1 MPIRGRIRYGYTPR
15 GLKCDSTSSRERCLT
30 TGRARYNTPLTV
42 EPVLFG
48 ASEFRDIVSGRRRGA
63 GAIALRGVL
72 RVAECFYA
80 AAVRRRNGR
89 YDRGAAAAHRVGVP
103 VVSVGNLTLGGTGKT
118 PLVEWLAGWFLARGV
133 RTAVVSRGYGAAAG
147 EQNDEARELRRLLP
161 DVPHVQNADRVAA
174 AQEAI
179 RAFDAQ
185 LVVLDDGFQHRRI
198 ARDLDIVLLD
208 ALEPFGF
215 GHVFP
220 RGTLREPVGGLRR
233 AGAVVLSR
241 ADLLDSA
248 QRADVWRTV
257 RLHAPTAIRAEA
269 VHAPRMLISTD
280 GQQMPLDAIRGQSVA
295 AFCGIGNPAGFRH
308 TLETC
313 RCRVA
318 GFREFP
324 DHHRFTSK
332 DIDLLAEWSHGLGVS
347 AMVCTCKDLV
357 KLQTERIAGRPLWA
371 VRIEM
376 EFTTGR
382 ELLES
387 RLKSMSPT

>member
-1 MPIRGRIRYGYTPR
+1 LELLLLSASGF
-15 GLKCDSTSSRERCLT
+15 REL
-30 TGRARYNTPLTV
+30 
-42 EPVLFG
+42 
-48 ASEFRDIVSGRRRGA
+48 VSGRRRGA
-63 GAIALRGVL
+63 GAVALRGVL

-80 AAVRRRNGR
+80 AAVRWRNRR
-89 YDRGAAAAHRVGVP
+89 YDRGSAVTHRVGVP

-118 PLVEWLAGWFLARGV
+118 PLVEWLAEWSCGRGV
-133 RTAVVSRGYGAAAG
+133 RAAVVSRGYGAEDG
-147 EQNDEARELRRLLP
+147 KQNDEARQLRRLLP
-161 DVPHVQNADRVAA
+161 DVPHVQNPDRVAG

-185 LVVLDDGFQHRRI
+185 LIVLDDGFQHRCL

-220 RGTLREPVGGLRR
+220 RGTLREPVEGLRR

-241 ADLLDSA
+241 ADLLDTA

-257 RLHAPTAIRAEA
+257 RLHAPAAICAEA
-269 VHAPRMLISTD
+269 IHAPRALIAAD
-280 GQQMPLDAIRGQSVA
+280 GQQTPLDAICGQSVA

-313 RCRVA
+313 GCQMA

-324 DHHRFTSK
+324 DHHVYTA
-332 DIDLLAEWSHGLGVS
+332 DDVDLLAKWSEGLGVS
-347 AMVCTCKDLV
+347 AVVCTCKDLV
-357 KLQTERIAGRPLWA
+357 KLTAQRLAGRPLWA

-376 EFTTGR
+376 EFQTGR

-387 RLKSMSPT
+387 RLKMCVK

>member
-1 MPIRGRIRYGYTPR
+1 MNGVQ
-15 GLKCDSTSSRERCLT
+15 T
-30 TGRARYNTPLTV
+30 TTV
-42 EPVLFG
+42 EPALFG
-48 ASEFRDIVSGRRRGA
+48 ASEFRDLVSGRRRGA
-63 GAIALRGVL
+63 GASALRGVL
-72 RVAECFYA
+72 RLAECFYA
-80 AAVRRRNGR
+80 AIVCWRNRR
-89 YDRGAAAAHRVGVP
+89 YDRGTAVAHRVGVP

-118 PLVEWLAGWFLARGV
+118 PLVEWLAEWFHTRGV
-133 RTAVVSRGYGAAAG
+133 RAAVVSRGYGAEAG
-147 EQNDEARELRRLLP
+147 EENDEARELRWLLP

-179 RAFDAQ
+179 RTFDAQ

-220 RGTLREPVGGLRR
+220 RGTLREPVAGLRR
-233 AGAVVLSR
+233 ADAVILSR
-241 ADLLDSA
+241 ADLLDPA
-248 QRADVWRTV
+248 QRADVWRMV
-257 RLHAPTAIRAEA
+257 RLHAPTAICAEA
-269 VHAPRMLISTD
+269 VHAPRTLISAD
-280 GQQMPLDAIRGQSVA
+280 GQQMPLETIRGQSVA

-313 RCRVA
+313 GCQIA

-332 DIDLLAEWSHGLGVS
+332 DVDLLAEWSHGLGVS

-357 KLQTERIAGRPLWA
+357 KLRTERIAGRPLWGI
-371 VRIEM
+371 RIEM
-376 EFTTGR
+376 EFQAGQ

-387 RLKSMSPT
+387 RLTCMLPI